1 MQMKNIKNLIGFLA
15 LIALFLIVPKSVSAQ
30 VYGCDSCGGSQNT
43 YDYSYIAPTIY
54 TNTSTV
60 QTQQPYQQ
68 QQTQTAGNYYGN
80 QYGYENGYQG
90 QQQHDY
96 SYTAPTIYTP
106 NTPRPEPYQPYTVIL
121 PTQYVSSGP
130 SYAQP
135 QIISASNPNPTTT
148 NTTSFSNPFLSST
161 TFGSGSS
168 RNDQVSQDVL
178 RDVETKGLGL
188 GTNSAGLCIND
199 TVEYVIIYK
208 NITKSTITNAAI
220 KVTLADG
227 VKFKNASSGTY
238 AESDNSVTTFIGTLS
253 VGQEGRI
260 YITGVNTTVTS
271 TQKVTRAEF
280 VYTLPDQTQNNVVSY
295 VFHGEGAC
303 RESPLAG
310 FAAGAGG
317 FFPTTL
323 AGWIVLTLL
332 ICAIIYL
339 TRYFM
344 KKDDTHDAHA
354 VAH

>member
-1 MQMKNIKNLIGFLA
+1 MNMKNIKNLIGFLT

-30 VYGCDSCGGSQNT
+30 VYGCDYCGGSQNT
-43 YDYSYIAPTIY
+43 YDYSYISPTIY

-80 QYGYENGYQG
+80 QYGYGSGYQN
-90 QQQHDY
+90 QQQYDY

-130 SYAQP
+130 AYAQP
-135 QIISASNPNPTTT
+135 QIISSNNPNPTS
-148 NTTSFSNPFLSST
+148 TTSFSNPFT
-161 TFGSGSS
+161 THNTYGSGSS
-168 RNDQVSQDVL
+168 QNDQVSEDVL
-178 RDVETKGLGL
+178 KEVESRGLGI
-188 GTNSAGLCIND
+188 GTTTAGLCIND

-208 NITKSTITNAAI
+208 NITKSTITNAAV
-220 KVTLADG
+220 KVSLADG
-227 VKFKNASSGTY
+227 IKFKTASSGIY
-238 AESDNSVTTFIGTLS
+238 SESDNSVTTFIGTLS

-260 YITGVNTTVTS
+260 YITGVNTTLTTS
-271 TQKVTRAEF
+271 QKVTRAEF
-280 VYTLPDQTQNNVVSY
+280 VYTLPDQTQNMVVSY
-295 VFHGEGAC
+295 VFHGDGSC
-303 RESPLAG
+303 RQSPLAG

-323 AGWIVLTLL
+323 AGWILLTLL

-344 KKDDTHDAHA
+344 RKEDTHDVHARAH
-354 VAH
+354 